1 MTLRPRFG
9 RPAGLVL
16 ALSDFCA
23 LTASLGLSC
32 ALRALSGGHLPP
44 ADYLAL
50 LPVFT
55 AFVLLYAVLGLY
67 PGILRPAYEE
77 LKRLSLGTSLGFLFL
92 SFLLFLGQ
100 QGVTY
105 SRFVMLCSWLLSLAA
120 VPLFRHLCRMR
131 FAGRAWWGYPVLLFS
146 HPKNDRFIIR
156 AFLEDRRCGLYIAE
170 SISLDAGRGS
180 SGLSGASGPDDAT
193 LRELA
198 LRHPGALACII
209 ADALPPEDIQPL
221 VLRFSRHFKRI
232 VVRLEAQWLRQ
243 SSLHVADFPFGP
255 ALTMRQNLL
264 DPARM
269 RLKRCL
275 DLALCLPAGFA
286 CLALFPFIAL
296 YIRLDTKG
304 PVFFFQRRIG
314 LHGRPFN
321 VIKFR
326 TMVAN
331 APDILSA
338 TLEHNPKLRDEWS
351 NGQKLAHDPRMT
363 GAGLFLRR
371 TSLDE
376 LPQII
381 NVIRG
386 EMSLVGPRP
395 IVEDE
400 IERYGEAF
408 DLYSRVRPGITGLW
422 QVSGRNALQY
432 ERRIELDQ
440 YYVYN
445 WSVWLDIYIMLR
457 TLPTVISGKGA
468 Y

>member
-9 RPAGLVL
+9 RITGLVL

-23 LTASLGLSC
+23 LALSLALAC
-32 ALRALSGGHLPP
+32 ALRALGGGQLPLG
-44 ADYLAL
+44 DYLAL
-50 LPVFT
+50 LPIFA
-55 AFVLLYAVLGLY
+55 AFILLYASQGLY
-67 PGILRPAYEE
+67 PGILRPAYKE
-77 LKRLSLGTSLGFLFL
+77 LKKLSLGTSLGFLFL

-100 QGVTY
+100 QGIAY
-105 SRFVMLCSWLLSLAA
+105 SRFVILGSWLLSLAA
-120 VPLFRHLCRMR
+120 VPLCRHFCRLR
-131 FAGRAWWGYPVLLFS
+131 FAGRAWWDYPVLLFS
-146 HPKNDRFIIR
+146 LSENDASI
-156 AFLEDRRCGLYIAE
+156 AGSFLQDKRCGLYIAE
-170 SISLDAGRGS
+170 IISLRAGRE
-180 SGLSGASGPDDAT
+180 ASAPPAPDDNR

-198 LRHPGALACII
+198 LRHPDALACII
-209 ADALPPEDIQPL
+209 ADSLAPEDIQPL

-232 VVRLEAQWLRQ
+232 VIRLETKWLGQ
-243 SSLHVADFPFGP
+243 SSLRVADFPFGP

-275 DLALCLPAGFA
+275 DLLLCLPAGLV
-286 CLALFPFIAL
+286 CLVLFPILAL
-296 YIRLDTKG
+296 YIQLDSKG
-304 PVFFFQRRIG
+304 PVFFRQRRIG
-314 LHGRPFN
+314 LHGKPFE
-321 VIKFR
+321 VVKFR

-331 APDILSA
+331 APDILSE
-338 TLEHNPKLRDEWS
+338 TLENNPRLREEW
-351 NGQKLAHDPRMT
+351 NQGQKLAHDPRLT
-363 GAGLFLRR
+363 RAGLFLRR

-395 IVEDE
+395 IVKRE
-400 IERYGEAF
+400 IVRYGEAF
-408 DLYSRVRPGITGLW
+408 ELYCRVRPGITGLW
-422 QVSGRNALQY
+422 QVSGRNDLAYAQ
-432 ERRIELDQ
+432 RIELDQ

-445 WSVWLDIYIMLR
+445 WSVWLDVYLMVR